1 MTSDRIFTAGDLS
14 GLINMITGS
23 TGNELPNVWR
33 SVVSKIGK
41 KNDEIPGE
49 ENITLGEKLA
59 AIYFAGA

>member
-41 KNDEIPGE
+41 KNESM
-49 ENITLGEKLA
+49 
-59 AIYFAGA
+59 